1 MKKEEIDYLKI
12 EGMFAG
18 ATAEVRKFAIQLR
31 ANTTESENKLWDYLK
46 TKPNGLKFRRQHP
59 FNLYILDFYC
69 HKLRLAIEIDGGY
82 HFTRLQQEKDR
93 DRTLEIS
100 KYKVDV
106 IRFTDI
112 EVIDDYPNVID
123 KIDSVIKERLKTS
136 NL

>member
-18 ATAEVRKFAIQLR
+18 ATADVRRFAIQLR
-31 ANTTESENKLWDYLK
+31 ANTTESEDKLWTYLK
-46 TKPNGLKFRRQHP
+46 NKPFEIKFRRQHP

-69 HKLRLAIEIDGGY
+69 HKLRLGIEVDGGY
-82 HFTRLQQEKDR
+82 HFTRQQQEKDR

-106 IRFTDI
+106 IRFTDV
-112 EVIDDYPNVID
+112 EVIQDFEKVQNEIEA
-123 KIDSVIKERLKTS
+123 IIKDRLKTS
-136 NL
+136 TL

>member
-1 MKKEEIDYLKI
+1 MKNEEIDYLKI

-31 ANTTESENKLWDYLK
+31 ANTTASEDKLWEHLK
-46 TKPNGLKFRRQHP
+46 TKPKGRKFRRQHP
-59 FNLYILDFYC
+59 FNLYVLDFYC

-82 HFTRLQQEKDR
+82 HFTRQQQEKDR

-112 EVIDDYPNVID
+112 EVIDDYPNVIH
-123 KIDSVIKERLKTS
+123 KIDSVINERLKTS
-136 NL
+136 TL